1 MSGIIM
7 IREII
12 RNKDGRV
19 IDTVCDMD
27 GFRGHMD
34 PKSLISI
41 WEKNHSA
48 VPNIHELMVM
58 DDE

>member
-34 PKSLISI
+34 PKSLIAI
-41 WEKNHSA
+41 WERDHST
-48 VPNIHELMVM
+48 VPNIHELTMEV
-58 DDE
+58 E